1 MIPLTPLPSIN
12 KIHFVIVNRATGM
25 ARIEGK
31 ALVDYTL
38 FKSLNVLL
46 GPYSNTRSGI
56 PFDVSGE
63 IVAFAGC
70 TSSSEWMTWIV

>member
-1 MIPLTPLPSIN
+1 
-12 KIHFVIVNRATGM
+12 M

-46 GPYSNTRSGI
+46 GPYSNTRSGT